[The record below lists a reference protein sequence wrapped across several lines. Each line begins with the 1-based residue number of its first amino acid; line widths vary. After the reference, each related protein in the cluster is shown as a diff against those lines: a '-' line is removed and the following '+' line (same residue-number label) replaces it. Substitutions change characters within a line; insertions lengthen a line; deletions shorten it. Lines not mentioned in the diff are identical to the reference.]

1 MLYSPV
7 ESKNNRSTLKVR
19 GEERDMNILGTILDI
34 VVAAA
39 LAGVVLMIV
48 SRLNMGLKVANFKAA
63 FIAAIAIA
71 VVAGVIA
78 WFLGLFSVSLSGPWI
93 SAIVALIVA
102 AVVLLTAARFVPGLE
117 VKGFGGAIIAAIGIG
132 IVTWIGNWFIG
143 LFVH

>member
-1 MLYSPV
+1 
-7 ESKNNRSTLKVR
+7 
-19 GEERDMNILGTILDI
+19 MNILGTILDI

-39 LAGVVLMIV
+39 LGGVVLMIV
-48 SRLNMGLKVANFKAA
+48 SRLNMGLHVADFKAA
-63 FIAAIAIA
+63 FIAAIVIA

-78 WFLGLFSVSLSGPWI
+78 WFLGLFSVSLSGALI

-102 AVVLLTAARFVPGLE
+102 AVVLLAAARFVPGLE